1 MKQYQ
6 KLVKSLLKDLG
17 YKDVKVKIANA
28 MCCDME
34 NQTIY
39 LNNEWFVS
47 GIENESKK
55 AVKQVYKDYGWKI
68 SVSMGTFG
76 ILHELGHCVSYYDY
90 ENYESVYNNYIHKQN
105 KLASLKLNA
114 YETMK
119 LYRNIKLEKDAD
131 LNAYQIYKDNKKL
144 IKEYDKKLIKLLVR

>member
-1 MKQYQ
+1 MKEYT
-6 KLVKSLLKDLG
+6 KLVKSLLKELG
-17 YKDVKVKIANA
+17 YSDVKVRVANA
-28 MCCDME
+28 MCADME

-47 GIENESKK
+47 GIENDSKK

-68 SVSMGTFG
+68 GVSMGTFG
-76 ILHELGHCVSYYDY
+76 ILHELGHCVSYDSYDD
-90 ENYESVYNNYIHKQN
+90 YESVYMNYIHKQN
-105 KLASLKLNA
+105 KIASQKLNA
-114 YETMK
+114 YQTMK

-131 LNAYQIYKDNKKL
+131 LNAYAIYKANTKL